1 MSIASQ
7 TRPVR
12 SRHGMTPNFEKT
24 TDLVP
29 VLPRPPAVCEALQED
44 IPELLNEVS
53 RIQYLA
59 EKLSMLPKDTRMLLS
74 LHIQQIASHM
84 VHSGASDMDAGGPA
98 SNGQVWYRIEGIKKP
113 CEELGKVKPEQMDVL
128 ILNMLSQAQLH
139 QLVSSYSVDFSY
151 EVEEE
156 GTGRTRRFRASV
168 YFDEVNL
175 ALNLRVVKSEVRP
188 LASLGFHQ
196 AVKNGLLFSNVR
208 DGLTIIS
215 GVTGAGKTTTLDSI
229 IDANNR
235 TTHGHIVVI
244 GDPIEYR
251 HTSDKCIV
259 RHREVRRGVA
269 SYKDGIVQAL
279 HQDPDMIVVG
289 EMLDRDTI
297 SAVMD
302 ATDSGHRVYSTLHT
316 RSAVDSIERI
326 VAEYP
331 SREQERVRLRLAD
344 VLNCVVSQKLCPSV
358 DGGRVLAKEVM
369 WVTPSIRAAIK
380 NGNTSEIYQMMWE
393 GSASGQQTMEQDLH
407 RLYRKRMIEVGVAMS
422 FANSKKRMKQLI
434 GVG

>member
-1 MSIASQ
+1 MSIASR

-12 SRHGMTPNFEKT
+12 SRQDMTSRFEKT

-29 VLPRPPAVCEALQED
+29 VLPRPPAICETIQED
-44 IPELLNEVS
+44 VPELLNEVA

-59 EKLSMLPKDTRMLLS
+59 DKLAGLPQDKRMLLG
-74 LHIQQIASHM
+74 LHIQQIALHM

-98 SNGQVWYRIEGIKKP
+98 SNGQVWFRIEGLKKP
-113 CEELGKVKPEQMDVL
+113 CEDLEITSAEEMDVL
-128 ILNMLSQAQLH
+128 ILNLLTPAQLR
-139 QLVSSYSVDFSY
+139 QLIESYSVDFSY
-151 EVEEE
+151 EIQEE
-156 GTGRTRRFRASV
+156 GTGRSRRFRASV

-188 LASLGFHQ
+188 LTSLGLHQ
-196 AVKNGLLFSNVR
+196 AVQNGLLFSHVR
-208 DGLTIIS
+208 DGLTIIA
-215 GVTGAGKTTTLDSI
+215 GVTGAGKTTTLDAI

-251 HTSDKCIV
+251 HSSDKCII
-259 RHREVRRGVA
+259 RHREVGRGVA

-279 HQDPDMIVVG
+279 HQDPDMIVIG

-297 SAVMD
+297 STVMD

-326 VAEYP
+326 IAEYP
-331 SREQERVRLRLAD
+331 SDEQERVRRRLGD
-344 VLNCVVSQKLCPSV
+344 VLNCVVAQKLCPSI

-380 NGNTSEIYQMMWE
+380 SGNTSEIYQMMWE
-393 GSASGQQTMEQDLH
+393 GGAAGQQTMEQDLH
-407 RLYRKRMIEVGVAMS
+407 RLYRKRIIEVGVAMS
-422 FANSKKRMKQLI
+422 FANNKKRMKRLI